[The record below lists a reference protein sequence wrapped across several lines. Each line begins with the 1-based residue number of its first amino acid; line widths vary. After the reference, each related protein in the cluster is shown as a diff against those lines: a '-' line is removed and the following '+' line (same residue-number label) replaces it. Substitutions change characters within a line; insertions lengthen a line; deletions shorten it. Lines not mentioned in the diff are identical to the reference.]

1 MNWGNR
7 LLVVFIVFG
16 LGMGYL
22 VYRTTTTDFDL
33 VETDY
38 YATEL
43 RYQQEIDASKKAHE
57 LSQPVSIEQG
67 ASGIFVQFPEEMKNK
82 KLEGT
87 IHFYCAYDRKSD
99 RTFQVNPDSSGSQL
113 IPAERLL
120 SGHFFVKIN
129 WKEGDTKYYMEK
141 QLSVL

>member
-7 LLVVFIVFG
+7 LLLVFIVFG

-22 VYRTTTTDFDL
+22 VYRTSTTDFDM
-33 VETDY
+33 VESDY

-43 RYQQEIDASKKAHE
+43 RYQQEIDASKNAQS
-57 LSQPVSIEQG
+57 LSTPVNLEQNEKG
-67 ASGIFVQFPEEMKNK
+67 VIVHFPDEMKNK

-87 IHFYCAYDRKSD
+87 ILFYCAYDRKSD
-99 RTFQVNPDSSGSQL
+99 RQFQIQPDSDGKQL
-113 IPAERLL
+113 IPATELP

-129 WKEGDTKYYMEK
+129 WKDADTKYYMEK